1 MRNSLKSDGKLFV
14 RMKSVWI
21 VSFVIIV
28 FTLFSSYNSY
38 NGAYTFIQDNWQY
51 IQSTENAAFFND
63 GMQMLHEYFTA
74 LHPQNMMNNAMG
86 LIIGVGAL
94 ALPIISA
101 LFFGIEYSQKTVRLR
116 AATFGLEKS
125 FFSKLIILAVYLL
138 CFLFAYTLIMLLA
151 GQFMWNSMLSS
162 SAEEIAGAG
171 FYVQAPNNAAIFF
184 FTYFILLFFM
194 LISMMVT
201 VLFKSGIGGIV
212 AGIVFNYITIP
223 SALDPHSNINYILSK
238 ILYMSPASPVLFR
251 VNENIAFYPVWAC
264 ILILACYFLL
274 CAIVYFLVGIRQK
287 N

>member
-1 MRNSLKSDGKLFV
+1 
-14 RMKSVWI
+14 
-21 VSFVIIV
+21 
-28 FTLFSSYNSY
+28 
-38 NGAYTFIQDNWQY
+38 
-51 IQSTENAAFFND
+51 
-63 GMQMLHEYFTA
+63 
-74 LHPQNMMNNAMG
+74 MMNNAMG

-101 LFFGIEYSQKTVRLR
+101 LFCGIEYSQKPVRLR

-194 LISMMVT
+194 LISM
-201 VLFKSGIGGIV
+201 IHGIV
-212 AGIVFNYITIP
+212 QEWDRGYCCRNCVQLYYDSICAGSSF
-223 SALDPHSNINYILSK
+223 NINYILSK
-238 ILYMSPASPVLFR
+238 ILYMSQQ
-251 VNENIAFYPVWAC
+251 AC
-264 ILILACYFLL
+264 IVPC
-274 CAIVYFLVGIRQK
+274 K
-287 N
+287 